1 MPFLSDIVII
11 FGLSIAVLFIF
22 HRLRLPAIVGF
33 LLTGIVAGP
42 HGLALIKAVHEVEIL
57 AEVGVVLLLF
67 AIGIEFSLK
76 NLLQIKKS
84 ILVGGSLQVL
94 LTIMAV
100 FAIFSRFD
108 QSMGESLFIGFL
120 VALSSTAVV
129 LKLLQE
135 RAEIDSPHGRT
146 TLAILIFQDIMIVPM
161 ILFTPLIAGMSVSS
175 GQSLLFLFAKGIGII
190 ILVIA
195 SAKWIVPK
203 ALYQIARTRNREMFL
218 LSIIVICLGIAWLT
232 YKAGL
237 SLALGAFL
245 AGLIISESEYSHQ
258 ALGNI
263 LPFRD
268 VFTSFFFVSVGMLLD
283 MGFLLQRPG
292 LILLIALA
300 VMILKTIIACLA
312 AFMLGHPIRIAI
324 LAGLALCQVGEFSFI
339 LSKSGVEYGL
349 LSGDTYQIFLSVSV
363 VSMAATPFIIAIAP
377 HAADIL
383 SRLPMPAKLRAGLY
397 PVKGIEGVE
406 SICKEDHLIVVG
418 FGLNGRNLSRA
429 AKIAKIPYVIIEM
442 NPETVMAEKAQGEPI
457 CYGDATQEAVLEYAN
472 IKNARILVVAIN
484 DPAATRRIT
493 ELARRLSPKL
503 CIIVRTRYLQEMKPL
518 YELGA
523 KEVIPEEFET
533 SVEIFTRVLT
543 KYLVPRDEIEKFVSE
558 VRADGYEMLRGLFR
572 ESVPFSEFKLNLPG
586 FEINV
591 FRVREGSPVVGKSL
605 AEIELRKKYGV
616 TLLGVR
622 RDTKMMPNPSGDTII
637 NANDLLV
644 VLGPPDKVI
653 KVGHL
658 FL

>member
-1 MPFLSDIVII
+1 MPLLSDIVII

-33 LLTGIVAGP
+33 LLTGILAGP
-42 HGLALIKAVHEVEIL
+42 HGLALIKAVHEVETL
-57 AEVGVVLLLF
+57 AEIGVVLLLF
-67 AIGIEFSLK
+67 TIGIEFSLK
-76 NLLQIKKS
+76 NLLQIKRS
-84 ILVGGSLQVL
+84 VLAGGSLQVL
-94 LTIMAV
+94 LTIL
-100 FAIFSRFD
+100 IFFGVSLKTGRDF
-108 QSMGESLFIGFL
+108 GESVFIGFL
-120 VALSSTAVV
+120 VALSSTAIV
-129 LKLLQE
+129 LSLLQE

-146 TLAILIFQDIMIVPM
+146 TLAILIFQDIVIVPM
-161 ILFTPLIAGMSVSS
+161 ILFTPLLAGMSGIS
-175 GQSLLFLFAKGIGII
+175 GQSLVFLLAKGIGII

-203 ALYQIARTRNREMFL
+203 VLYQITRTRNRELFL

-268 VFTSFFFVSVGMLLD
+268 VFTSFFFISVGMLLD
-283 MGFLLQRPG
+283 IGFLFQRPG

-312 AFMLGHPIRIAI
+312 VFMLGYPIRIAI

-339 LSKSGVEYGL
+339 LSRGGVEYGL
-349 LSGDTYQIFLSVSV
+349 LSADTYQFFLSVSI
-363 VSMAATPFIIAIAP
+363 VSMAATPFIIALAP

-383 SRLPMPAKLRAGLY
+383 SRLPMPAKLRSGLY

-406 SICKEDHLIVVG
+406 SIYKKDHLIIVG
-418 FGLNGRNLSRA
+418 FGLNGRNLARA
-429 AKIAKIPYVIIEM
+429 ARIAKIPYAIIEM
-442 NPETVMAEKAQGEPI
+442 NPETVMTEKAKGEEI
-457 CYGDATQEAVLEYAN
+457 CYGDATQEAVLEHAN

-493 ELARRLSPKL
+493 ELAGRLNPNL

-558 VRADGYEMLRGLFR
+558 VRADGYEMLRGLFK
-572 ESVPFSEFKLNLPG
+572 ESVPLSEFKLNLPG
-586 FEINV
+586 FEISV
-591 FRVREGSPVVGKSL
+591 LRVGEGSPVVGKSL
-605 AEIELRKKYGV
+605 AEIELRKKYGI

-622 RDTKMMPNPSGDTII
+622 RGSEMMPNPGGDTVI

-644 VLGPPDKVI
+644 VLGLPDKVI